1 MASLVTGATGFIGRH
16 LVERLLERE
25 GEVHVLVRPASIARA
40 RALFDSERVHIVAG
54 DVELALAGV
63 DESWLAAARGTI
75 ERGFHLAALYDLRA
89 GAQETE
95 RASVLG
101 TSNVLD
107 LAAALELG
115 CLNHVSSVAVA
126 GRHRGTFTEAD
137 FDVSQTLPTPY
148 HAAKFEAERIVRN
161 QTLVPWRIYRPS
173 IVVGHSQT
181 GEMDKI
187 DGPYFFFKAIART
200 RHLIPEW
207 VPLVGPEIGHT
218 NIVPVDFVAAAIDHI
233 AHQPGL
239 DGRTFHL
246 CSPRSQRSGEVINAF
261 ARAAHAP
268 TLALRIDH
276 RILAGLPAGSLSTAM
291 AVPAV
296 RHAASALLAD
306 LGIPAELLGNLTF
319 DCRFDTSEADAAL
332 AATSIAVPALEDY
345 APVLWDFWERK
356 LDPQLDRAGTLA
368 AAVAGRHVL
377 ITGASSG
384 IGQAAALSLA
394 AAGAI
399 PILVARNRERLEQ
412 TRSEIE
418 AAGGEAHVFEAD
430 LSERESVEALVANVL
445 AAHPV
450 DVLVNNAGRSI
461 RRSAVLSEDRF
472 HDYERTMALNYFGA
486 ARLTMAL
493 LGHMRERGGGHI
505 VNVSTIGVQ
514 VNPPRFSAYV
524 ASKAALDAFT
534 RVVSS
539 EVIGDGITFTTIHMP
554 LVRTPMIEPTA
565 LYADFPAISAQEAA
579 EMICEAIRSKPK
591 EIGTR
596 LGTVGEV
603 AYALA
608 PKLVDQLLHA
618 AYRLFP
624 DSPPAAGGEADS
636 PPAGA
641 DERPQHP
648 ASAQQIALA
657 SLLRGVHW

>member
-16 LVERLLERE
+16 LVARLLAR
-25 GEVHVLVRPASIARA
+25 GEHVHLVVRPSSLTRA
-40 RALFDSERVHIVAG
+40 HALFESERVDIVEG
-54 DVELALAGV
+54 DVALPLLGLSE
-63 DESWLAAARGTI
+63 DWIAAARGTVA
-75 ERGFHLAALYDLRA
+75 RVFHLAALYDLRA
-89 GAQETE
+89 EAAEVE
-95 RASVLG
+95 RAGVLG
-101 TSNVLD
+101 TRN
-107 LAAALELG
+107 ALELAGALRAG

-126 GRHRGTFTEAD
+126 GRHSGTFTEQD
-137 FDVSQTLPTPY
+137 LDLGQTMPTPY
-148 HAAKFEAERIVRN
+148 HAAKFEAERIVRG
-161 QTLVPWRIYRPS
+161 QTEVPWRIYRPS

-187 DGPYFFFKAIART
+187 DGPYYLFKAIART

-218 NIVPVDFVAAAIDHI
+218 NIVPVDFVADAIDHI

-246 CSPRSQRSGEVINAF
+246 TSPRSQRSGEVINAF

-268 TLALRIDH
+268 TLSVRIDH
-276 RILAGLPAGSLSTAM
+276 RILAGLPAGSVSAALAL
-291 AVPAV
+291 PAV
-296 RHAASALLAD
+296 RQAGRALLAD
-306 LGIPAELLGNLTF
+306 LGIPEELLGNLTF
-319 DCRFDTSEADAAL
+319 GCRFDTREAQAAL
-332 AATSIAVPALEDY
+332 DGSGIAVPALEDY
-345 APVLWDFWERK
+345 APLLWDYWERR
-356 LDPQLDRAGTLA
+356 LDPELDRAGSLA
-368 AAVAGRHVL
+368 RAVQGRHVL

-412 TRSEIE
+412 TRGEIE
-418 AAGGEAHVFEAD
+418 AAGGLAHVYAAD
-430 LSERESVEALVANVL
+430 LADRESIEALVAAVL
-445 AAHPV
+445 AEHPV

-461 RRSAVLSEDRF
+461 RRSATLAADRF
-472 HDYERTMALNYFGA
+472 HDYERTMAVNYFGA
-486 ARLTMAL
+486 ARLTMLL

-554 LVRTPMIEPTA
+554 LVRTPMIAPTR
-565 LYADFPAISAQEAA
+565 LYDDFPTISPQEAA
-579 EMICEAIRSKPK
+579 EMICEAIRAKPK

-624 DSPPAAGGEADS
+624 DSAPPDGATAESPDAAA
-636 PPAGA
+636 A
-641 DERPQHP
+641 P

>member
-1 MASLVTGATGFIGRH
+1 MASLLTGATGFIGRH
-16 LVERLLERE
+16 LVERLLARD
-25 GEVHVLVRPASIARA
+25 GDVYIVVRSASAARA
-40 RALFDSERVHIVAG
+40 RALFHSERVVIVAG
-54 DVELALAGV
+54 DLELPMLGVE
-63 DESWLAAARGTI
+63 ESFLAAARGTI
-75 ERGFHLAALYDLRA
+75 ERGFHLAALYDMRA
-89 GAQETE
+89 GAAETQ

-101 TSNVLD
+101 TRNMLE
-107 LAAALELG
+107 LAAALELR

-137 FDVSQTLPTPY
+137 FDLSQTLPSPY
-148 HAAKFEAERIVRN
+148 HAAKFEAERLVRD
-161 QTLVPWRIYRPS
+161 QTAVPWRIYRPS

-187 DGPYFFFKAIART
+187 DGPYYFFKAIART

-207 VPLVGPEIGHT
+207 VPLVGPELGHT
-218 NIVPVDFVAAAIDHI
+218 NIVPVDFVADAIDHI

-246 CSPRSQRSGEVINAF
+246 SSPRSQRSGEVINAF

-276 RILAGLPAGSLSTAM
+276 RILAGLPAGSLSAAM
-291 AVPAV
+291 ALPAV
-296 RHAASALLAD
+296 RQAANALLAD
-306 LGIPAELLGNLTF
+306 LGIPRELAGNLTF
-319 DCRFDTSEADAAL
+319 DCRFDTTQAQAAL
-332 AATSIAVPALEDY
+332 AGSGIAVPPLEDY
-345 APVLWDFWERK
+345 AARLWDFWERR
-356 LDPQLDRAGTLA
+356 LDPELDRAGTLA

-384 IGQAAALSLA
+384 IGQAAAHALA

-399 PILVARNRERLEQ
+399 PILVARSAERLEQ
-412 TRSEIE
+412 TRAEIE
-418 AAGGEAHVFEAD
+418 AAGGEAHVFTAD
-430 LSERESVEALVANVL
+430 LSDRESIESL
-445 AAHPV
+445 AEHPV

-461 RRSAVLSEDRF
+461 RRSAMLAEHRF

-486 ARLTMAL
+486 ARLSMAL
-493 LGHMRERGGGHI
+493 MAHMRERGGGHI

-554 LVRTPMIEPTA
+554 LVRTPMIAPTR
-565 LYADFPAISAQEAA
+565 LYRDFPAISPQEAA

-608 PKLVDQLLHA
+608 PKLMDQLLHA
-618 AYRLFP
+618 AFKLFP
-624 DSPPAAGGEADS
+624 DSQPAQ
-636 PPAGA
+636 
-641 DERPQHP
+641 DEEHPEHP
-648 ASAQQIALA
+648 ASDRQLALA

>member
-1 MASLVTGATGFIGRH
+1 MASLLTGATGFIGRH
-16 LVERLLERE
+16 LVERLLARD
-25 GEVHVLVRPASIARA
+25 GDVYIVVRSASVARA
-40 RALFDSERVHIVAG
+40 RALFDSERVVIVAG
-54 DVELALAGV
+54 DLELPMLGVE
-63 DESWLAAARGTI
+63 ESFLTAARGTI
-75 ERGFHLAALYDLRA
+75 ERGFHLAALYDMRA
-89 GAQETE
+89 GAAETQ

-101 TSNVLD
+101 TRNMLD
-107 LAAALELG
+107 LAAALELR

-137 FDVSQTLPTPY
+137 FDLSQTLPSPY
-148 HAAKFEAERIVRN
+148 HAAKFEAERLVRD
-161 QTLVPWRIYRPS
+161 QTAVPWRIYRPS

-187 DGPYFFFKAIART
+187 DGPYYFFKAIART

-207 VPLVGPEIGHT
+207 VPLVGPELGHT
-218 NIVPVDFVAAAIDHI
+218 NIVPVDFVADAIDHI
-233 AHQPGL
+233 AHLPAL

-246 CSPRSQRSGEVINAF
+246 SSPRSQRSGEVINAF

-291 AVPAV
+291 ALPAV
-296 RHAASALLAD
+296 RQAVSALLAD
-306 LGIPAELLGNLTF
+306 LGIPSELAGNLTF
-319 DCRFDTSEADAAL
+319 DCRFDTTQAQAAL
-332 AATSIAVPALEDY
+332 AGSGIAVPPLEDY
-345 APVLWDFWERK
+345 AARLWDFWERT
-356 LDPQLDRAGTLA
+356 LDPELDRAGTLA

-384 IGQAAALSLA
+384 IGQAAAHALA

-399 PILVARNRERLEQ
+399 PILVARSAERLEQ
-412 TRSEIE
+412 TRAEIE
-418 AAGGEAHVFEAD
+418 AAGGQAHVFTAD
-430 LSERESVEALVANVL
+430 LSDRESIESLVERVL
-445 AAHPV
+445 AEHPV

-461 RRSAVLSEDRF
+461 RRSAMLAEHRF

-486 ARLTMAL
+486 ARLSMAL
-493 LGHMRERGGGHI
+493 MAHMRERGGGHI

-554 LVRTPMIEPTA
+554 LVRTPMIAPTR
-565 LYADFPAISAQEAA
+565 LYRDFPAISPEEAA

-618 AYRLFP
+618 AFKLFP
-624 DSPPAAGGEADS
+624 DSPPAQ
-636 PPAGA
+636 
-641 DERPQHP
+641 DEEQPEHP
-648 ASAQQIALA
+648 ASDRQLALA

>member
-1 MASLVTGATGFIGRH
+1 MSSLVTGATGFIGRH
-16 LVERLLERE
+16 LVERLLARV
-25 GEVHVLVRPASIARA
+25 GDVYVVVRPASVARA
-40 RALFDSERVHIVAG
+40 GALFASERVHVVEG
-54 DVELALAGV
+54 DLELPLLGV
-63 DESWLAAARGTI
+63 DEAWVAAARGSV
-75 ERGFHLAALYDLRA
+75 ERAFHLAALYDMRA
-89 GAQETE
+89 GADKTE

-101 TSNVLD
+101 TRNMLE
-107 LAAALELG
+107 LAAALDVG

-126 GRHRGTFTEAD
+126 GRHRGTFSETD
-137 FDVSQTLPTPY
+137 FDLGQTLQTPY
-148 HAAKFEAERIVRN
+148 HAAKFEAERLVRS
-161 QTLVPWRIYRPS
+161 QSAVPWRIYRPS
-173 IVVGHSQT
+173 VVVGNSKT

-187 DGPYFFFKAIART
+187 DGPYYFFKAIARA

-207 VPLVGPEIGHT
+207 VPLVGPELGHT
-218 NIVPVDFVAAAIDHI
+218 NIVPVDFVADAIDHV
-233 AHQPGL
+233 AHQPDL

-276 RILAGLPAGSLSTAM
+276 RILPGLPAGSISAAM
-291 AVPAV
+291 GLPAV
-296 RHAASALLAD
+296 RQALRALLGD
-306 LGIPAELLGNLTF
+306 LGIPEELLGNLTF
-319 DCRFDTSEADAAL
+319 DCRFDTREAQAAL
-332 AATSIAVPALEDY
+332 AGSGVAVPELEDY
-345 APVLWDFWERK
+345 ATRLWDFWERR
-356 LDPQLDRAGTLA
+356 LNPELDRAGMLA

-384 IGQAAALSLA
+384 IGAAAARALA

-399 PILVARNRERLEQ
+399 PILVARNVERLEQ
-412 TRSEIE
+412 TRAEIE
-418 AAGGEAHVFEAD
+418 AAGGEAHVFAAD
-430 LSERESVEALVANVL
+430 LSDRESIESLVAEVL
-445 AAHPV
+445 TTHSV

-461 RRSAVLSEDRF
+461 RRSATAAEDRF

-486 ARLTMAL
+486 ARLTML
-493 LGHMRERGGGHI
+493 LLRHMRERGGGHV

-554 LVRTPMIEPTA
+554 LVRTPMIEPTR
-565 LYADFPAISAQEAA
+565 LYKEFPAISAEEAA

-624 DSPPAAGGEADS
+624 ES
-636 PPAGA
+636 PPAGGEGGEDD
-641 DERPQHP
+641 DENA

-657 SLLRGVHW
+657 SLARGVHW

>member
-1 MASLVTGATGFIGRH
+1 MASLLTGATGFIGRH
-16 LVERLLERE
+16 LVQRL
-25 GEVHVLVRPASIARA
+25 VARG
-40 RALFDSERVHIVAG
+40 DEVHIVVRSASLSRARTLFDPGAVHVVEG
-54 DVELALAGV
+54 DLELPLLGV
-63 DESWLAAARGTI
+63 DEAWIAATRGRF
-75 ERGFHLAALYDLRA
+75 ERCFHLAALYDLRA
-89 GAQETE
+89 PADDVARAGAP
-95 RASVLG
+95 G
-101 TSNVLD
+101 TRNVLE
-107 LAAALELG
+107 LAGALEVG
-115 CLNHVSSVAVA
+115 CLHHVSSVAVA
-126 GRHRGTFTEAD
+126 GRHRGTFTEQD
-137 FDVSQTLPTPY
+137 FDLSQTLPTPY
-148 HAAKFEAERIVRN
+148 HAAKFEAERLVRE
-161 QTLVPWRIYRPS
+161 QSTVPWRIYRPS
-173 IVVGHSQT
+173 VVVGDSRT

-187 DGPYFFFKAIART
+187 DGPYYFFKAIART

-207 VPLVGPEIGHT
+207 VPLVGPELGHT
-218 NIVPVDFVAAAIDHI
+218 NIVPVDFVADAIDHI

-276 RILAGLPAGSLSTAM
+276 RILAALPAGSLA
-291 AVPAV
+291 AALELPVV
-296 RHAASALLAD
+296 RQAARTLLAD
-306 LGIPAELLGNLTF
+306 LGIPEEMLPNLTF
-319 DCRFDTSEADAAL
+319 DCRFDTREAQAAL
-332 AATSIAVPALEDY
+332 AGTAIAVPPLEDY
-345 APVLWDFWERK
+345 AARLWDFWERK
-356 LDPQLDRAGTLA
+356 LDPELDRAGMLA
-368 AAVAGRHVL
+368 AAVSGRHVL

-399 PILVARNRERLEQ
+399 PILVARNAERLEQ
-412 TRSEIE
+412 TRSEIQ
-418 AAGGEAHVFEAD
+418 AAGGEAHVYTAD
-430 LSERESVEALVANVL
+430 LSDRESVEALVAAVL
-445 AAHPV
+445 AEHPV
-450 DVLVNNAGRSI
+450 DVLVNSAGRSI
-461 RRSAVLSEDRF
+461 RRSATLSEDRF
-472 HDYERTMALNYFGA
+472 HDYERTMAINYFGA
-486 ARLTMAL
+486 ARLTMLL

-554 LVRTPMIEPTA
+554 LVRTPMIEPTR
-565 LYADFPAISAQEAA
+565 LYDDFPAISAQEAA

-608 PKLVDQLLHA
+608 PKLVDQLLHS

-624 DSPPAAGGEADS
+624 DSVPSTDADDVKPA
-636 PPAGA
+636 
-641 DERPQHP
+641 
-648 ASAQQIALA
+648 ASAQQIALG

>member
-16 LVERLLERE
+16 LVARLLERE
-25 GEVHVLVRPASIARA
+25 GEVYLVVRAASLGRA
-40 RALFDSERVHIVAG
+40 RELFDDERVHILAG
-54 DVELALAGV
+54 DLELPLLGVEP
-63 DESWLAAARGTI
+63 SWAAAARGKI

-89 GAQETE
+89 PAEE
-95 RASVLG
+95 VARAGVDG
-101 TSNVLD
+101 TRNMLE
-107 LAAALELG
+107 LAAALQLG

-137 FDVSQTLPTPY
+137 FDLSQTLPTPY
-148 HAAKFEAERIVRN
+148 HEAKFEAERIIRS
-161 QTLVPWRIYRPS
+161 QTAVPWRIYRPS

-187 DGPYFFFKAIART
+187 DGPYYFFKAIART

-218 NIVPVDFVAAAIDHI
+218 NIVPVDFVADAIDHI

-246 CSPRSQRSGEVINAF
+246 CSARSQRSGEVINAF

-276 RILAGLPAGSLSTAM
+276 RILAGLPAGSLSAAM
-291 AVPAV
+291 GVRAV
-296 RHAASALLAD
+296 RQAASALLAD
-306 LGIPAELLGNLTF
+306 LGIPKELLGNLTF

-332 AATSIAVPALEDY
+332 AGTAIAVPALEDY
-345 APVLWDFWERK
+345 AARLWDYWERH
-356 LDPQLDRAGTLA
+356 LDPQLDRAGALA
-368 AAVAGRHVL
+368 SAVAGRHVL

-384 IGQAAALSLA
+384 IGQAAARALA

-399 PILVARNRERLEQ
+399 PILVARNVERLEQ
-412 TRSEIE
+412 TRDEIE
-418 AAGGEAHVFEAD
+418 AAGGKAHVFAAD
-430 LSERESVEALVANVL
+430 LSERESVETLVARVL
-445 AAHPV
+445 ASYPV

-461 RRSAVLSEDRF
+461 RRSAMLAEDRF

-486 ARLTMAL
+486 ARLTML
-493 LGHMRERGGGHI
+493 MLGHMRERGGGHI

-554 LVRTPMIEPTA
+554 LVRTPMIEPTR
-565 LYADFPAISAQEAA
+565 LYQDFPAISAEEAA

-618 AYRLFP
+618 TYRLFP
-624 DSPPAAGGEADS
+624 DSPPAGGEQ
-636 PPAGA
+636 PA
-641 DERPQHP
+641 EQP

-657 SLLRGVHW
+657 NLLRGVHW

>member
-16 LVERLLERE
+16 LVARLLER
-25 GEVHVLVRPASIARA
+25 GEHVHVVVRPSSLARA
-40 RALFDSERVHIVAG
+40 QVLFESERVDIVEG
-54 DVELALAGV
+54 DVELPLLGV
-63 DESWLAAARGTI
+63 SEDWIVATRGTV
-75 ERGFHLAALYDLRA
+75 ERVFHLAARYDLRA
-89 GAQETE
+89 EAQDVE
-95 RASVLG
+95 RTSVLG
-101 TSNVLD
+101 TRNL
-107 LAAALELG
+107 LELAGALQAG

-126 GRHRGTFTEAD
+126 GRHRGTFTEQD
-137 FDVSQTLPTPY
+137 LDLGQTMPTPY
-148 HAAKFEAERIVRN
+148 HAAKFEAERIVRG
-161 QTLVPWRIYRPS
+161 QSTVPWRIYRPS

-187 DGPYFFFKAIART
+187 DGPYYLFKAIART

-218 NIVPVDFVAAAIDHI
+218 NIVPVDFVADAIDHI

-239 DGRTFHL
+239 DGHTFHL
-246 CSPRSQRSGEVINAF
+246 TSPRSQRSGEVINAF

-268 TLALRIDH
+268 TLAVRIDH
-276 RILAGLPAGSLSTAM
+276 RILAGLPAGSVSAAM

-296 RHAASALLAD
+296 RQAGRALLAD
-306 LGIPAELLGNLTF
+306 LGIPEELLGNLTF
-319 DCRFDTSEADAAL
+319 DCRFDTREAQAAL
-332 AATSIAVPALEDY
+332 EGSGIAVPALEDY
-345 APVLWDFWERK
+345 ASLLWDYWERR
-356 LDPQLDRAGTLA
+356 LDPELDRAGLLA
-368 AAVAGRHVL
+368 SAVAGRHVL

-412 TRSEIE
+412 TRGEIE
-418 AAGGEAHVFEAD
+418 AAGGRAHVYAAD
-430 LSERESVEALVANVL
+430 LADRESIEGLVAEVL
-445 AAHPV
+445 AEHPV

-461 RRSAVLSEDRF
+461 RRSATLAADRF
-472 HDYERTMALNYFGA
+472 HDYERTMAVNYFGA
-486 ARLTMAL
+486 ARLTMLL

-554 LVRTPMIEPTA
+554 LVRTPMIAPTR
-565 LYADFPAISAQEAA
+565 LYDDFPAISPQEAA
-579 EMICEAIRSKPK
+579 EMICDAIRAKPK
-591 EIGTR
+591 QIGTR
-596 LGTVGEV
+596 LGTIGEV

-624 DSPPAAGGEADS
+624 DSAPQEAHDGTAAA
-636 PPAGA
+636 A
-641 DERPQHP
+641 P